1 MTTYYTT
8 KYSLSNG
15 GKITTQGSD
24 VAPTEHGYVRCKGSW
39 SSLKVGRDT
48 HTDPLTALEYADV
61 ARKKKIARLHAQI
74 VKLEKLKFSIV
85 EEGNG

>member
-24 VAPTEHGYVRCKGSW
+24 VAPTEHGYVRCKCCQPTGLIHGSATVAA
-39 SSLKVGRDT
+39 SL
-48 HTDPLTALEYADV
+48 
-61 ARKKKIARLHAQI
+61 
-74 VKLEKLKFSIV
+74 
-85 EEGNG
+85 